1 MNIFEILSSGNNGLN
16 EVHVSA
22 ILGWLLDPNHDHGL
36 GVEVLK
42 RIGSELFKDSPLD
55 KGIQAMAYSGID
67 MAERFERRR
76 IDTCVE
82 VEKEVLCSET
92 QKNRSID
99 VVIKIKDTFILAIEN
114 KIRSASKEHGQ
125 VSDEI
130 AGLIEEEG
138 DIASTDGLYFI
149 YLVKKDT
156 ELPYADEELKK
167 APKANKKSLPWISDN
182 GLSMSKILQDIV
194 LDHTQGKINPIP
206 TETLFLLRSFIRFV
220 ENGFTY
226 YLPKNLPRNKNSER
240 YSFSDLRTFD
250 RSWFVGFM
258 GGIKAL
264 QKSLSDQDSLFYL
277 LNDRPYKI
285 SPNEQSN
292 NWMPIGE
299 FLECF
304 KNLGIP
310 I

>member
-67 MAERFERRR
+67 MAERYGRRR

-82 VEKEVLCSET
+82 VEKEVLCTET

-99 VVIKIKDTFILAIEN
+99 VVVKIKDTFILAIEN

-130 AGLIEEEG
+130 AGLIEKEE

-194 LDHTQGKINPIP
+194 LDHTHGKINPIP

-226 YLPKNLPRNKNSER
+226 YLPKNLPRNENSER
-240 YSFSDLRTFD
+240 YSFIDLKTFD

-264 QKSLSDQDSLFYL
+264 QKSISDQDSLFYL
-277 LNDRPYKI
+277 LNDRPYQI
-285 SPNEQSN
+285 SPNKQSN
-292 NWMPIGE
+292 NWIPIGE
-299 FLECF
+299 FLGYF
-304 KNLGIP
+304 KELGIP